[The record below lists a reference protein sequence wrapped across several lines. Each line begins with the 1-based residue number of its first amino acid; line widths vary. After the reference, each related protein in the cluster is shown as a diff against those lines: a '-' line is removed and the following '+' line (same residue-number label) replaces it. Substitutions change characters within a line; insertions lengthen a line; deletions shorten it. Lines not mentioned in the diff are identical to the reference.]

1 MEETQNEETT
11 FKSLILN
18 HLQRILELS
27 KQEFRGGQTRTVL
40 HGNWKEIT
48 IEPDVR
54 RQMSQAIEFLSFL
67 LQPYYDDEM
76 KKKSDEIEKKRKEN
90 IKKYG
95 DGKGKFDRD
104 DFRVQKLS
112 LMKDLFEQLCIF
124 LQRVEIL

>member
-112 LMKDLFEQLCIF
+112 LMKDLFENLCIF